1 MVTHLY
7 PDFLKNEQVYAQ
19 AVQHW
24 LDLWASIDPAM
35 REGNGWQQPW
45 FQPLMPE
52 VAEGNPIFSAY
63 SPSLRRGIRVLQA
76 EPTRDR
82 VEFFAYMD
90 TFAKTINEVVIS
102 CALSD
107 EACNLA
113 LDLMRPWVAG
123 EAIPYVAAMDAP

>member
-7 PDFLKNEQVYAQ
+7 PDFLEDERVYAQ

-24 LDLWASIDPAM
+24 LDLWKSIDPAM
-35 REGNGWQQPW
+35 REGNRWEQPW
-45 FQPLMPE
+45 FPALLPD

-63 SPSLRRGIRVLQA
+63 SPSLKRGIRVLQA

-90 TFAKTINEVVIS
+90 TFGKINELIIS

-107 EACNLA
+107 AASDLA
-113 LDLMRPWVAG
+113 MDLMKPWVSG
-123 EAIPYVAAMDAP
+123 EAIPFDATMDTL